1 YIKKIH
7 CFLFINFL
15 FINSF
20 RYFFDIIYIK
30 NKYSFNLVHLL
41 QSKDRIHRL
50 GLADNQYT
58 QYYYMQ
64 SKYIYNEQVYSLDD
78 RIYHRLMEKEK
89 IMLDAIDHDIL
100 EKVTS
105 FEEDLKIIFQDF

>member
-1 YIKKIH
+1 
-7 CFLFINFL
+7 
-15 FINSF
+15 
-20 RYFFDIIYIK
+20 
-30 NKYSFNLVHLL
+30 
-41 QSKDRIHRL
+41 
-50 GLADNQYT
+50 
-58 QYYYMQ
+58 M
-64 SKYIYNEQVYSLDD
+64 YSLDD